1 MIHLRSVT
9 LREIRLSLREPFI
22 TSAGEQHVRRIFLIE
37 LEDAD
42 GTVSWSECVAQEQP
56 TYTPETIDTAWHTIR
71 TWLAPILLGN
81 TLRPMDASAL
91 MNERVRGHEMAKAGL
106 EMGLWALSARRSGRS
121 LANLLGGTRKRV
133 PAGISIGIQQSPA
146 VLLETVRTCRAEG
159 YRKIKVKI
167 KPGMDIDFLRP
178 IREELG
184 DTVPLAA
191 DANSA
196 YRLSDLEALRSLD
209 DLGMLMIEQ
218 PLQHDDLVRHADL
231 QRHLSTPICLDES
244 ITNRDRAEDMVRLRS
259 GRIVNLKPGRV
270 SGFAEALAIHDVC
283 ADNNVPVWC
292 GGMLESGIGRA
303 YNVALA
309 SLPNFSLP
317 GDLSPSRRY
326 WERDIVVPE
335 WTMSTSGEVDV
346 PIDVPGIGVE
356 VDVDR
361 VDDLTERI
369 EKISA

>member
-1 MIHLRSVT
+1 MIHLRSIK

-22 TSAGEQHVRRIFLIE
+22 TSTGEQHVRRIFLLE

-42 GTVSWSECVAQEQP
+42 GNVSWSECVAQEHP
-56 TYTPETIDTAWHTIR
+56 TYSPETIDTAWHAVH
-71 TWLAPILLGN
+71 TWLAPIVLGK
-81 TLRPMDASAL
+81 TLQPMAASAL
-91 MNERVRGHEMAKAGL
+91 MNQQVRGHEMAKAGL
-106 EMGLWALSARRSGRS
+106 EMGLWALAACRSGCS
-121 LANLLGGTRKRV
+121 LASLLGGTRKRV
-133 PAGISIGIQQSPA
+133 PVGISIGIQRSPA
-146 VLLETVRTCRAEG
+146 ALLEAVRICRAEG

-184 DTVPLAA
+184 DAVPLAA

-209 DLGMLMIEQ
+209 ELGMLMIEQ
-218 PLQHDDLVRHADL
+218 PLQYDDLVRHAEL

-244 ITNRDRAEDMVRLRS
+244 ITNRDRAEDMIRLRA
-259 GRIVNLKPGRV
+259 GRMVNLKPGRV
-270 SGFAEALAIHDVC
+270 GGFAEALAIHDVC
-283 ADNNVPVWC
+283 ANNNVPVWC

-335 WTMSTSGEVDV
+335 WTMSTFGEVNV
-346 PIDVPGIGVE
+346 PIDVPGIGVD
-356 VDVDR
+356 VDVDL
-361 VDDLTERI
+361 VDDFTERI
-369 EKISA
+369 EKISV